1 MPETVRD
8 LRRGQILK
16 AARRIVSEDGLEAL
30 TFAALEEKLAFTRG
44 VITYHFKNKDEIVD
58 AVLQSAIDEIDAA
71 THAEASASLEPD
83 EKVRAVLRANVRG
96 FVENVDAARILF
108 SFWSRL
114 AQDARARKV
123 NAALYARYRDQSA
136 KLLRAGQK
144 QGVFGE
150 FSVDAMAALLV
161 GAVIGIVV
169 QEHIAPG
176 VIDVEKTVEEAAQS
190 VLARVKAQSVRARR
204 RASLSSPA

>member
-123 NAALYARYRDQSA
+123 NAALYARYREQSA

-176 VIDVEKTVEEAAQS
+176 AVDVEKTVEEAAQS

-204 RASLSSPA
+204 RA

>member
-1 MPETVRD
+1 VPETVRD

-44 VITYHFKNKDEIVD
+44 VITYHFENKDEIVD
-58 AVLQSAIDEIDAA
+58 AVLRSAIDEIDAA
-71 THAEASASLEPD
+71 THAEASASLEPE

-123 NAALYARYRDQSA
+123 NAALYARYREQSA

-176 VIDVEKTVEEAAQS
+176 AIAVEKTVEEAAQS

-204 RASLSSPA
+204 RA

>member
-44 VITYHFKNKDEIVD
+44 VITYHFENKDEIVD
-58 AVLQSAIDEIDAA
+58 AVLRSAIDEIDAA
-71 THAEASASLEPD
+71 THAEASASLEPE

-123 NAALYARYRDQSA
+123 NAALYARYREQSA

-176 VIDVEKTVEEAAQS
+176 AVDVEKTVEEAAQS

-204 RASLSSPA
+204 RA